1 VHRCGLGSVERR
13 DFLALLTGG
22 LVAAL
27 TGCSSGSGRTK
38 ATRSNGSGQGP
49 GAGTLVPTT
58 GTTLPPPPL
67 PRIPGPRPGRP
78 RVISRALNPTRQ
90 VALTIDDGYCRE
102 CIAGYVAFAQRT
114 GIHLT
119 FSPNGRFG
127 ELWRPH
133 TAVLRPLIANGQVQF
148 GNHTW
153 SHPDLLR
160 ANDATVR
167 TEIQRNEDWIEKS
180 FGITARP
187 YFRPPYGRHDRRI
200 DDIAGSLGFTSIL
213 MWSGTLGDATV
224 ESPQALLGLAD
235 KWVKAGTIVL
245 GHANHPTVL
254 GLFDQLQ
261 GLLAQ
266 RGLQPV
272 TVDAMFGTS
281 RAHG

>member
-1 VHRCGLGSVERR
+1 
-13 DFLALLTGG
+13 
-22 LVAAL
+22 
-27 TGCSSGSGRTK
+27 
-38 ATRSNGSGQGP
+38 
-49 GAGTLVPTT
+49 
-58 GTTLPPPPL
+58 
-67 PRIPGPRPGRP
+67 
-78 RVISRALNPTRQ
+78 VISRALNPTRQ

-187 YFRPPYGRHDRRI
+187 YFGRPTAATTDGSTISPVPSASRRSSCG
-200 DDIAGSLGFTSIL
+200 AARS
-213 MWSGTLGDATV
+213 AT
-224 ESPQALLGLAD
+224 
-235 KWVKAGTIVL
+235 
-245 GHANHPTVL
+245 
-254 GLFDQLQ
+254 
-261 GLLAQ
+261 
-266 RGLQPV
+266 RR
-272 TVDAMFGTS
+272 S
-281 RAHG
+281 RAHRRCSGWPTSG